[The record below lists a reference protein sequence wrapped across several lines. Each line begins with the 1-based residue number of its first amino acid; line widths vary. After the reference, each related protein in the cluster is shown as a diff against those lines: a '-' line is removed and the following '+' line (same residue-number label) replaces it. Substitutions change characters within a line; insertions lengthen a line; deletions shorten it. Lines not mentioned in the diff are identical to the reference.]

1 MGRYSCAGPNAA
13 VRAPR
18 AIRRLTGSQPLRRDA
33 GRTLQRDVGF
43 SLLETVMA
51 LALTLLVL
59 GTLFALASPAA
70 SLNRVLP
77 ETANVQQRLRHVFDR
92 LHTDLLA
99 AGRGTVLV
107 SPGPL
112 GRFLPPVVPYRLGL
126 RADGGEH
133 RRARPSAVTTLSVSR
148 TSGSETTILSP
159 ITGLVPVVRLDPG
172 PGCVPPVC
180 GYGARDLV
188 LVFDER
194 GAWELFRVR
203 ATGAMTLVLERA
215 HATATVFAPGAVVAP
230 IELHHYYADAERSQL
245 RHYDGWQGDFPL
257 VDDLVDLRFRFF
269 GDATAAA
276 PVCQGPAPM
285 AAAGPPVEIGV
296 AELTDGPWCGPA
308 GLPFDADLLRIRA
321 VAVDLRVQSAVEALR
336 GADPRLFARPG
347 PAPGGRHLVLDHA
360 VSFMVAPRNMSRR

>member
-1 MGRYSCAGPNAA
+1 MQRRSNAA
-13 VRAPR
+13 GRAPR
-18 AIRRLTGSQPLRRDA
+18 AVERPTGSRPSRRDA
-33 GRTLQRDVGF
+33 DRTVHREAGF

-59 GTLFALASPAA
+59 GTLFELASQAA
-70 SLNRVLP
+70 LLNRSLL
-77 ETANVQQRLRHVFDR
+77 ETANVQQRLRHAFDR

-112 GRFLPPVVPYRLGL
+112 GRFLPPMVPYRLGL

-159 ITGLVPVVRLDPG
+159 IAGPAPIVRLDPG
-172 PGCVPPVC
+172 PGCASPVC

-188 LVFDER
+188 LVFDEH
-194 GAWELFRVR
+194 GAWELFRVT
-203 ATGAMTLVLERA
+203 ATGAMTLALQRA

-230 IELHHYYADAERSQL
+230 VELHHYYVDAERSQL
-245 RHYDGWQGDFPL
+245 RHYDGWQGDFPV

-269 GDATAAA
+269 GDAAAAA

-285 AAAGPPVEIGV
+285 PAAGPPVEIGL

-321 VAVDLRVQSAVEALR
+321 VAVDLRVQTAIEELR

-347 PAPGGRHLVLDHA
+347 SAPGGRYVVPDHA
-360 VSFMVAPRNMSRR
+360 VSFMVAPRNMSRQ

>member
-1 MGRYSCAGPNAA
+1 MIADRLHSQSDAAGLSPRA
-13 VRAPR
+13 VRRPTGPR
-18 AIRRLTGSQPLRRDA
+18 PLRRDA
-33 GRTLQRDVGF
+33 DRTVQRDAGF

-59 GTLFALASPAA
+59 AALFELARPAA
-70 SLNRVLP
+70 SLNRSLP
-77 ETANVQQRLRHVFDR
+77 ETANVQQRLRHAFDR

-126 RADGGEH
+126 RAAAGEH

-159 ITGLVPVVRLDPG
+159 IAGPAPVVRLDPG
-172 PGCVPPVC
+172 PGCAPPVC

-188 LVFDER
+188 LVFDEH
-194 GAWELFRVR
+194 GAWELFRVTG
-203 ATGAMTLVLERA
+203 TGAMTLARA

-230 IELHHYYADAERSQL
+230 IELYHYYADTERLQL

-269 GDATAAA
+269 GDAGAQC
-276 PVCQGPAPM
+276 VRGPRRQR
-285 AAAGPPVEIGV
+285 
-296 AELTDGPWCGPA
+296 PA
-308 GLPFDADLLRIRA
+308 VRVSRLDLP
-321 VAVDLRVQSAVEALR
+321 S
-336 GADPRLFARPG
+336 
-347 PAPGGRHLVLDHA
+347 
-360 VSFMVAPRNMSRR
+360 

>member
-1 MGRYSCAGPNAA
+1 MLG
-13 VRAPR
+13 
-18 AIRRLTGSQPLRRDA
+18 
-33 GRTLQRDVGF
+33 
-43 SLLETVMA
+43 
-51 LALTLLVL
+51 LALTLVVL
-59 GTLFALASPAA
+59 GALFELARPAA
-70 SLNRVLP
+70 SLNRSLL
-77 ETANVQQRLRHVFDR
+77 ETANVQQRLRHAFDR

-99 AGRGTVLV
+99 AGRGTILV

-126 RADGGEH
+126 RAAAGEH
-133 RRARPSAVTTLSVSR
+133 RRARPSAVTTLSVSK

-159 ITGLVPVVRLDPG
+159 IAGPTPVVRLDPG
-172 PGCVPPVC
+172 PGCAPPVC

-188 LVFDER
+188 LVFDEH

-203 ATGAMTLVLERA
+203 GTGAMTLALERA

-230 IELHHYYADAERSQL
+230 VDLHHYYADTERSQL

-269 GDATAAA
+269 GDAAAGP
-276 PVCQGPAPM
+276 PVCQGPAP
-285 AAAGPPVEIGV
+285 AAAGGPRVEIGL

-321 VAVDLRVQSAVEALR
+321 VAVDLRVQSAVEELR
-336 GADPRLFARPG
+336 SADPRFFARPG
-347 PAPGGRHLVLDHA
+347 PAPGGRGLVPDYA
-360 VSFMVAPRNMSRR
+360 VSFTVAPRNMSRR

>member
-1 MGRYSCAGPNAA
+1 MHTQLDAADLSPRA
-13 VRAPR
+13 VRRPTGPR
-18 AIRRLTGSQPLRRDA
+18 SLRRDA
-33 GRTLQRDVGF
+33 DRTVRREAGF

-59 GTLFALASPAA
+59 GALFELARPAA
-70 SLNRVLP
+70 SLNRSLP
-77 ETANVQQRLRHVFDR
+77 ETANVQQRLRHAFDR

-126 RADGGEH
+126 RAAAGEH
-133 RRARPSAVTTLSVSR
+133 RRARPTTVTTLSVSR

-159 ITGLVPVVRLDPG
+159 IAGPAQVVRLDPG
-172 PGCVPPVC
+172 PGCASPVC

-188 LVFDER
+188 LVFDEH

-203 ATGAMTLVLERA
+203 GTGAMTLALERA
-215 HATATVFAPGAVVAP
+215 HGTATVFAPGAVVAP
-230 IELHHYYADAERSQL
+230 IELHHYYADTERLQL

-269 GDATAAA
+269 GDAGA
-276 PVCQGPAPM
+276 PVCQGPAP
-285 AAAGPPVEIGV
+285 AAAGGPRVEIGL
-296 AELTDGPWCGPA
+296 AELKDGPWCGPA

-321 VAVDLRVQSAVEALR
+321 VTVDLRVQSAVEELR
-336 GADPRLFARPG
+336 GADPRFFTRPG
-347 PAPGGRHLVLDHA
+347 PAPGERGLVPDYA
-360 VSFMVAPRNMSRR
+360 VSFTVAPRNMSCR

>member
-1 MGRYSCAGPNAA
+1 MHSQLDAADLSPRA
-13 VRAPR
+13 VRRPTGPR
-18 AIRRLTGSQPLRRDA
+18 SLRRDA
-33 GRTLQRDVGF
+33 DRTVRREAGF

-59 GTLFALASPAA
+59 GALFELARPAA
-70 SLNRVLP
+70 SLNRSLP
-77 ETANVQQRLRHVFDR
+77 ETANVQQRLRHAFDR

-126 RADGGEH
+126 RAAAGEH
-133 RRARPSAVTTLSVSR
+133 RRARPTTVTTLSVSR

-159 ITGLVPVVRLDPG
+159 IAGPAPVVRLDPG

-188 LVFDER
+188 LVFDEH

-203 ATGAMTLVLERA
+203 GTGAMTLALERA
-215 HATATVFAPGAVVAP
+215 HGTATVFAPGAVVAP
-230 IELHHYYADAERSQL
+230 IELHHYYADTERLQL

-269 GDATAAA
+269 GDAGA
-276 PVCQGPAPM
+276 PVCQGPAP
-285 AAAGPPVEIGV
+285 
-296 AELTDGPWCGPA
+296 
-308 GLPFDADLLRIRA
+308 A
-321 VAVDLRVQSAVEALR
+321 VRALR
-336 GADPRLFARPG
+336 
-347 PAPGGRHLVLDHA
+347 LD
-360 VSFMVAPRNMSRR
+360 SPS

>member
-1 MGRYSCAGPNAA
+1 MQRQLSVAGLVPPA
-13 VRAPR
+13 VRRP
-18 AIRRLTGSQPLRRDA
+18 TGFRSWRCDA
-33 GRTLQRDVGF
+33 DRTVQREAGF

-59 GTLFALASPAA
+59 GALFDLASPAA
-70 SLNRVLP
+70 SLNRFLP
-77 ETANVQQRLRHVFDR
+77 ETANVQQRLRHAFER

-107 SPGPL
+107 LPGPL
-112 GRFLPPVVPYRLGL
+112 GRFLPPVVPYRFGL

-133 RRARPSAVTTLSVSR
+133 RRARPNAVTTRSVSLSR

-159 ITGLVPVVRLDPG
+159 IAGPTPVVRLDPD
-172 PGCVPPVC
+172 PGCAPPVC

-188 LVFDER
+188 LVFDED

-203 ATGAMTLVLERA
+203 GTGAMTLALERA
-215 HATATVFAPGAVVAP
+215 HATATMFAPGAVVTP
-230 IELHHYYADAERSQL
+230 VELHHYYADTERSQL
-245 RHYDGWQGDFPL
+245 RHYDGWQGDCPL

-269 GDATAAA
+269 GDPAVGA
-276 PVCQGPAPM
+276 PLCQGHAP
-285 AAAGPPVEIGV
+285 AAAGAPLVEIGL
-296 AELTDGPWCGPA
+296 AELTDGLWCGPA

-321 VAVDLRVQSAVEALR
+321 VAVELRVQSAVEELR

-347 PAPGGRHLVLDHA
+347 PAPGGRGLVPDYA
-360 VSFMVAPRNMSRR
+360 VSFTVAPRNMSRR